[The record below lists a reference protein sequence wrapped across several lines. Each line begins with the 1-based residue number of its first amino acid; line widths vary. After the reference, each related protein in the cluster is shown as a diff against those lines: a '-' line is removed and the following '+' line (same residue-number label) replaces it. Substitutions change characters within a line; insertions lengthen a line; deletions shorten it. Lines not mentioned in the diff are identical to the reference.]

1 MPDGTPQ
8 NSLLDERL
16 ASVSLD
22 DKYSLSDGVAFMT
35 GTQALLRL
43 TIEQARRDRA
53 AGLNTGGYITGYRG
67 SPLGGVDQTAHRAQ
81 SFLTEHQI
89 KFQEGLNEDLA
100 ATALWGTQQ
109 IGLFGD
115 PTAYDGVFGLW
126 YGKGP
131 GVDRS
136 GDALKHG
143 NLAGSSPH
151 GGVLAA
157 FGDDHTSKS
166 STTAHQSEPMFI
178 GMGIPVLNPA
188 SIHDFLPLGLFGYAA
203 SRYAGTWAGLKCL
216 TDTVESSGAV
226 ALGLSE
232 LAFVTPTDF
241 DLPPEGLNI
250 RHPDAMLAQEERLWN
265 FKLPAFQAFTRAN
278 RINHQTQGDRTGR
291 LRLGLVGVG
300 KGHLEAIDALRMLG
314 LAQSDLEAL
323 GIGVFKV
330 AQVWPLE
337 PQSFTDFALRC
348 DELLVI
354 EEKRPLVED
363 QAARLILNAA
373 PDQRPPL
380 ISGKTDP
387 GGAPL
392 LPRHG
397 EFGALDVARALDS
410 RLTARGIL
418 DANPDRV
425 GRLMPAPSIDR
436 GNAPAP
442 TRLPWYCAGCPHN
455 TSTKVPEGSKA
466 GSGIG
471 CHTLALYIYPERT
484 IAYTHMG
491 AEGSPWIGM
500 SPFVDTPHMFQNMG
514 DGTYNHSGL
523 LAIRAAVG
531 AGVNMTY
538 KLLFNDA
545 VALTGGQSHDG
556 GLTPWAMT
564 QQLKGE
570 GVTKII
576 VVADDPD
583 KYAPA
588 TPWAAGV
595 TIRHRDEMEAVQ
607 AELREI
613 EGVTVLLYDQ
623 VCAAEKRRRRKRGKM
638 EDPAKRLFINSAVCE
653 GCGDCGVKSNCV
665 AIKPIETPLGR
676 KREIDQS
683 VCNKDY
689 SCLKGFCPSF
699 VTVSGEAANQAAIKP
714 AQSGPRP
721 ALPSA
726 ELPAPEP
733 VAWDLE
739 YNMLVTGI
747 GGTGVT
753 TVSAL
758 LGMAAHIDG
767 YGSALLDQT
776 GLSQKNGAVSS
787 HVRLLPKGGDAGAS
801 KVSPASLDLLLGC
814 DLVVSTAPQ
823 IMATYAPGR
832 TRAVINDHVV
842 PIALFT
848 RQPDMPIQAGPLTRR
863 IGGSIAPEDM
873 TLVNATSIATKL
885 LGDSIAANLFLVGVA
900 LQLGLLPL
908 SVAAVERAIELN
920 GVAIDFNK
928 QALAWGRW
936 MAIDPGMVTQAALGD
951 AADQPAV
958 AQNDGETASE
968 IAPEGTVAPPSR
980 AERQAMLEAY
990 QDRAYADRFGARIQA
1005 FEARLQTGGLA
1016 EGARARLSAAAEAAL
1031 HRAMAYKD
1039 EYEVARLYTDGRY
1052 LAELRSKFG
1061 PDFALT
1067 FHLSPPLLSR
1077 IDPNTGEP
1085 SKVALS
1091 GRWVMPLLSVL
1102 KRFKGL
1108 RGGPLDVFGRT
1119 EERRAERAFIG
1130 TVEGLMDQIAAQA
1143 SNDSLVAAEAVL
1155 EATGH
1160 VRGFGPVKA
1169 RNLAAFEARLPDLL
1183 KALEPGAASSAPA
1196 SGPDQAAA

>member
-1 MPDGTPQ
+1 MADGTPLTAET
-8 NSLLDERL
+8 SDRL
-16 ASVSLD
+16 ASVTLD
-22 DKYSLSDGVAFMT
+22 DKYALEDGVAFMT
-35 GTQALLRL
+35 GTQALIRL
-43 TIEQARRDRA
+43 TLEQSRRDRA
-53 AGLNTGGYITGYRG
+53 AGLRTGGYVSGYRG
-67 SPLGGVDQTAHRAQ
+67 SPLGGVDLTAHRAQ
-81 SFLTEHQI
+81 AYLNSAEV

-100 ATALWGTQQ
+100 ATAIWGTQQ

-115 PTAYDGVFGLW
+115 KTEYDGVFSLW

-143 NLAGSSPH
+143 NLAGSSQH
-151 GGVLAA
+151 GGVVMA

-166 STTAHQSEPMFI
+166 STTAHQSEPMLI

-188 SIHDFLPLGLFGYAA
+188 SIHDFLPLGLFAYAA
-203 SRYAGTWAGLKCL
+203 SRYAGTWAGLKCV

-226 ALGLSE
+226 GLGLSE
-232 LAFVTPTDF
+232 MSFVTPTDF

-265 FKLPAFQAFTRAN
+265 LKLPAFQAFTRAN
-278 RINHQTQGDRTGR
+278 RVNFQSHGDRTGVI
-291 LRLGLVGVG
+291 RLGIVGVG
-300 KGHLEAIDALRMLG
+300 KGYLETLDALRMLG
-314 LAQSDLEAL
+314 ISEADLGDL

-348 DELLVI
+348 DELLII

-363 QAARLILNAA
+363 QAARLIVNARTTR
-373 PDQRPPL
+373 RPPQL
-380 ISGKTDP
+380 VGKTDP
-387 GGAPL
+387 AGLPL

-397 EFGALDVARALDS
+397 EFGALDVAKAIDQ
-410 RLTARGIL
+410 RLVAHSIL

-425 GRLMPAPSIDR
+425 GRLL
-436 GNAPAP
+436 PAP
-442 TRLPWYCAGCPHN
+442 TIDRDNKPAPARVPWYCAGCPHN

-500 SPFVDTPHMFQNMG
+500 SPFVETPHMFQNMG

-523 LAIRAAVG
+523 LAIRAAV
-531 AGVNMTY
+531 ASGVNMTY

-564 QQLKGE
+564 QQLAGE
-570 GVTKII
+570 GVSQIV
-576 VVADDPD
+576 VVADDPE
-583 KYAPA
+583 KYARG
-588 TPWAAGV
+588 TPWAKGV
-595 TIRHRDEMEAVQ
+595 TIRPREEMEAVQ
-607 AELREI
+607 LELREVKGI
-613 EGVTVLLYDQ
+613 TILLYDQ

-638 EDPAKRLFINSAVCE
+638 DDPPKRLHINSAVCE

-699 VTVSGEAANQAAIKP
+699 VTVSGEEANQAAIKP
-714 AQSGPRP
+714 AQTGSQ
-721 ALPSA
+721 ASLPETA
-726 ELPAPEP
+726 LPAPEP
-733 VAWDLE
+733 ANWEGE

-758 LGMAAHIDG
+758 LGMAAHLDG
-767 YGSALLDQT
+767 LGSALLDQT

-801 KVSPASLDLLLGC
+801 KVAPGSLDLLLGC
-814 DLVVSTAPQ
+814 DLVVSTAPP
-823 IMATYAPGR
+823 IMATFMEGR
-832 TRAVINDHVV
+832 TKAVVNDHVV

-848 RQPDMPIQAGPLTRR
+848 RQPDMPMQAAPLTKR
-863 IGGSIAPEDM
+863 IAGSIRTEDM
-873 TLVNATSIATKL
+873 TLVNATAIATKL

-900 LQLGLLPL
+900 VQLGLVPL
-908 SVAAVERAIELN
+908 SIASLERAIELN
-920 GVAIDFNK
+920 GVAVPFNK

-936 MAIDPGMVTQAALGD
+936 MAIDPGMVTQLALGEVAAGTEQTE
-951 AADQPAV
+951 AADDALHGRV
-958 AQNDGETASE
+958 
-968 IAPEGTVAPPSR
+968 VPPTR
-980 AERQAMLEAY
+980 TERVEMLTAY
-990 QDRAYADRFGARIQA
+990 QNRAYAARFTASVEA
-1005 FEARLQTGGLA
+1005 FEARISEKL
-1016 EGARARLSAAAEAAL
+1016 EPSAARRLTASAEAAL
-1031 HRAMAYKD
+1031 HRAMSYKD
-1039 EYEVARLYTDGRY
+1039 EYEVARLYTNGRY
-1052 LAELRSKFG
+1052 QAELRAKFG
-1061 PDFALT
+1061 PQYNLT
-1067 FHLSPPLLSR
+1067 FHLSPPLIAGR
-1077 IDPNTGEP
+1077 DPNTGEP
-1085 SKVALS
+1085 RKIAFS
-1091 GRWVMPLLSVL
+1091 GRWIWPLLSIL
-1102 KRFKGL
+1102 KGL
-1108 RGGPLDVFGRT
+1108 KVLRGTVLDPFGRT
-1119 EERRAERAFIG
+1119 EERRGERAFIG
-1130 TVEGLMDQIAAQA
+1130 TVEAILDRVANAAEAGKVSAAQA
-1143 SNDSLVAAEAVL
+1143 LIDSTL
-1155 EATGH
+1155 H

-1169 RNLAAFEARLPDLL
+1169 RNLAEFEAQLP
-1183 KALEPGAASSAPA
+1183 ALERDLDGTDTETQTPSTTVAK
-1196 SGPDQAAA
+1196 AAAV

>member
-1 MPDGTPQ
+1 MADGTPL
-8 NSLLDERL
+8 SAEMSERL
-16 ASVSLD
+16 ASVTLD
-22 DKYSLSDGVAFMT
+22 DKYALEDGVAFMT
-35 GTQALLRL
+35 GTQALIRL
-43 TIEQARRDRA
+43 TLEQSRRDRA
-53 AGLNTGGYITGYRG
+53 AGLRTGGYVSGYRG
-67 SPLGGVDQTAHRAQ
+67 SPLGGVDLTAHRAK
-81 SFLTEHQI
+81 SYLDSAEV

-100 ATALWGTQQ
+100 ATAIWGTQQ

-115 PTAYDGVFGLW
+115 KSDYDGVFSLW

-143 NLAGSSPH
+143 NLAGSSKH
-151 GGVLAA
+151 GGVVMA

-166 STTAHQSEPMFI
+166 STTAHQSEPMLI

-203 SRYAGTWAGLKCL
+203 SRYAGTWAGLKCV

-226 ALGLSE
+226 GLDFRD

-265 FKLPAFQAFTRAN
+265 LKLPAFQAFTRAN
-278 RINHQTQGDRTGR
+278 RINLQTHGDRTGPI
-291 LRLGLVGVG
+291 RLGIVGVG
-300 KGHLEAIDALRMLG
+300 KGHLETLDALRMLG
-314 LAQSDLEAL
+314 ISETDLEAL

-348 DELLVI
+348 DELLII

-363 QAARLILNAA
+363 QAARLIVNAMA
-373 PDQRPPL
+373 DRRPPQL
-380 ISGKTDP
+380 VGKTDP
-387 GGAPL
+387 EGQPL

-397 EFGALDVARALDS
+397 EFGALDVAKAIDR
-410 RLTARGIL
+410 RLTARSIL

-425 GRLMPAPSIDR
+425 GRLLPAPSIDR
-436 GNAPAP
+436 DNKPAP
-442 TRLPWYCAGCPHN
+442 SRIPWYCAGCPHN

-523 LAIRAAVG
+523 LAIRAAV
-531 AGVNMTY
+531 ASGVNMTY

-564 QQLKGE
+564 QQLAGE
-570 GVTKII
+570 GVARIV

-583 KYAPA
+583 KYARS
-588 TPWAAGV
+588 TPWAKGV
-595 TIRHRDEMEAVQ
+595 TIRPREEMEAVQ
-607 AELREI
+607 LELREV
-613 EGVTVLLYDQ
+613 EGVTILLYDQ

-638 EDPAKRLFINSAVCE
+638 DDPPKRLHINSAVCE

-699 VTVSGEAANQAAIKP
+699 VTVSGEEANQAAIKP
-714 AQSGPRP
+714 AQTGPRP
-721 ALPSA
+721 SLPEA
-726 ELPAPEP
+726 ALPAPEP
-733 VAWDLE
+733 AVWEGE

-758 LGMAAHIDG
+758 LGMAAHLDG
-767 YGSALLDQT
+767 LGSALLDQT

-801 KVSPASLDLLLGC
+801 KVAPGSLDLLLGC
-814 DLVVSTAPQ
+814 DLVVSTAPP
-823 IMATYAPGR
+823 IMATFMEGR
-832 TRAVINDHVV
+832 TKAVINDHVV

-848 RQPDMPIQAGPLTRR
+848 RQPDMPMQAAPLTKR
-863 IGGSIAPEDM
+863 IAGSIRTEDM
-873 TLVNATSIATKL
+873 TLVNATAIATKL

-900 LQLGLLPL
+900 VQLGLVPL
-908 SVAAVERAIELN
+908 SVTALERAIELN
-920 GVAIDFNK
+920 GVAVPFNK

-936 MAIDPGMVTQAALGD
+936 MAIDPGMVTQMALGED
-951 AADQPAV
+951 VAEPAQDEADSTLAPTRAARV
-958 AQNDGETASE
+958 E
-968 IAPEGTVAPPSR
+968 
-980 AERQAMLEAY
+980 MLTAY
-990 QDRAYADRFGARIQA
+990 QNRAYAARFTAAIEA
-1005 FEARLQTGGLA
+1005 FEAKVGQSLDGAAVERLVA
-1016 EGARARLSAAAEAAL
+1016 SAEAAL

-1039 EYEVARLYTDGRY
+1039 EYEVARLYTDGTY
-1052 LAELRSKFG
+1052 QAELKAKFG
-1061 PDFALT
+1061 DKFDLT
-1067 FHLSPPLLSR
+1067 FHLSPPL
-1077 IDPNTGEP
+1077 IAGTDPNTGEP
-1085 SKVALS
+1085 RKIAFS
-1091 GRWVMPLLSVL
+1091 GRWILPLLSVL
-1102 KRFKGL
+1102 KGFKGL
-1108 RGGPLDVFGRT
+1108 RGTAIDPFGRT
-1119 EERRAERAFIG
+1119 EERRSERAFIA
-1130 TVEGLMDQIAAQA
+1130 TVEGIMDRVAAKA
-1143 SNDSLVAAEAVL
+1143 GPENLVAALAL
-1155 EATGH
+1155 IDSTLH

-1169 RNLAAFEARLPDLL
+1169 RNLAEFEAKLTELERGLDGSDPEAQAPTPVA
-1183 KALEPGAASSAPA
+1183 KAAAS
-1196 SGPDQAAA
+1196 